1 MIFLEL
7 TDSCS
12 NGPQIKGV
20 LLGKWGK
27 VWGAEVLF
35 FSGLRK
41 KRNGPACQTQVV
53 PWVYSIPSASL

>member
-35 FSGLRK
+35 F
-41 KRNGPACQTQVV
+41 QD
-53 PWVYSIPSASL
+53 